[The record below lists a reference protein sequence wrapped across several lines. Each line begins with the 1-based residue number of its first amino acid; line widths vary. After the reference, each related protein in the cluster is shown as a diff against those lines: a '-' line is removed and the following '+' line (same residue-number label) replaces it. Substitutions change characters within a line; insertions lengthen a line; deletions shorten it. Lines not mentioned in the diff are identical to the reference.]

1 MTVYVD
7 NKEINNVVNIAMMIM
22 ILIKMIWNNYNNFDL
37 AWIISDNDAD

>member
-22 ILIKMIWNNYNNFDL
+22 ILIKMIWNN
-37 AWIISDNDAD
+37 